1 LAQREP
7 GVQTLPETY
16 YGGVLFLDE
25 QKQKRED
32 PLESSLSWCALKETK
47 PALEKLSYC

>member
-1 LAQREP
+1 LAQRES

-16 YGGVLFLDE
+16 YGEVLFLDE

-32 PLESSLSWCALKETK
+32 PLESSLSAL
-47 PALEKLSYC
+47 LSKRQTSS